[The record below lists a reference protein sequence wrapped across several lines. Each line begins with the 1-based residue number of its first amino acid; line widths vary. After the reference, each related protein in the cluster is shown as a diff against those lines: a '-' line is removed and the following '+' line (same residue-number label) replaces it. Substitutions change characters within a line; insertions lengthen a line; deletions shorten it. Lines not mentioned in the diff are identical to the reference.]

1 MPVTVDTK
9 RVSAGLNE
17 NRPLQTTPGISLI
30 ALSNFFPSV
39 IARSCASIMRL
50 LLSVTNLSR
59 QIGVAPSSF
68 SALPTRLLAV
78 GITSTGRGKAPR
90 VVTSLD

>member
-1 MPVTVDTK
+1 MDTK

-17 NRPLQTTPGISLI
+17 NRPLQTTPGMSLI
-30 ALSNFFPSV
+30 MLSSFFPSV
-39 IARSCASIMRL
+39 ITRSCASMMRL
-50 LLSVTNLSR
+50 LLSVMKLSR
-59 QIGVAPSSF
+59 QIGVAFSSF
-68 SALPTRLLAV
+68 SPLPTRLLAA